1 MRAGVPRRNQQARSS
16 ERQVRNGYGIKPPF
30 LRSVPWKALPKH
42 DLPFLDE
49 WRFSGTGL
57 RLMRLYRR
65 SRADVHCSDSVIQ
78 PPTGYASSA
87 ETSQDPRAEVS
98 IAHALD

>member
-1 MRAGVPRRNQQARSS
+1 
-16 ERQVRNGYGIKPPF
+16 
-30 LRSVPWKALPKH
+30 
-42 DLPFLDE
+42 
-49 WRFSGTGL
+49 
-57 RLMRLYRR
+57 MRLYRR